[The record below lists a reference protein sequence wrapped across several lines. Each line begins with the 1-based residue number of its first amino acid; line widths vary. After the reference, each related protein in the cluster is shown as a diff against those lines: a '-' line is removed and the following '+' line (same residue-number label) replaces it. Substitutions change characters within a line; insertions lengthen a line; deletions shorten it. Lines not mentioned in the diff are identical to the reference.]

1 MLSLKVAAFA
11 DEASKDFDAQIK
23 AMARNNIS
31 LLEARFVDE
40 ENISVV
46 STDKAK
52 LMRAKLDDNGM
63 GVWSIGSPTG
73 KISLKDDFEPHLD
86 QFRHQLELA
95 NILGAQHYRMF
106 SFYDYDDS
114 QACFDLVC
122 ERLNRFL
129 DAAKGT
135 GVILCHENEKGIYGD
150 IAARCVKIH
159 QALPA
164 LKAVFDPANF
174 MQCGEDV
181 LTAWDQ
187 LVPYVEYLHI
197 KDCDRDGKVVPPG
210 TGLGNLPVLLK
221 KYEGIGGKVVTLEPH
236 LSKFIGL
243 DQLENGEKT
252 ESAIAF
258 ANGDEAFDAA
268 ATALHKMI
276 MEG

>member
-1 MLSLKVAAFA
+1 MLNLKVAAFA

-23 AMARNNIS
+23 AMERNDIS
-31 LLEARFVDE
+31 LLEVRFVDN

-46 STDKAK
+46 SKEKAK
-52 LMRAKLDDNGM
+52 IMRAKLDDNGM

-73 KISLKDDFEPHLD
+73 KISLKEDFAPHFD

-95 NILGAQHYRMF
+95 DLLGAQHYRLF

-114 QACFDLVC
+114 QSCFDLVC
-122 ERLNRFL
+122 ERLNRFV

-150 IAARCVKIH
+150 IADRCLKIH
-159 QALPA
+159 QAIPEM
-164 LKAVFDPANF
+164 KAVFDPANF
-174 MQCGEDV
+174 MQCGEVV
-181 LTAWDQ
+181 LQAWER

-197 KDCDRDGKVVPPG
+197 KDCNEDGKVVPPG
-210 TGLGNLPVLLK
+210 TGLGNLPLLLK
-221 KYEGIGGKVVTLEPH
+221 KYAEIGGKVVTLEPH

-252 ESAIAF
+252 ESAYSF

-268 ATALHKMI
+268 ASALKKMI